1 MIEIKQPQIITEESA
16 DGRCGRFIVEPL
28 EKGLGTTLGNS
39 LRRMLLSAL
48 PGTAIVGIKIDGVQH
63 EFSTI
68 PAVAEDVV
76 EIILNLKGLNFRA
89 IDPIDNDNKPVI
101 RISREEPG
109 VVTGADINC
118 GGYVEVLNPE
128 HYICTLDEGGR
139 LDIELTIGSGRGYV
153 SADKNKDDS
162 QPIGYIPIDSI
173 FTPVVRAS
181 YSVEA
186 TRVGQNI
193 DYDKLIL
200 EVETNGT
207 ISCKDIVSLS
217 AKILDDHARLFVD
230 LSAAMGEIGSTI
242 KPTEENKQQKVLDM
256 AIEELDL
263 SVRSYNCLKRAS
275 IHTVDD
281 LTKKS
286 VDDMLKVRNL
296 GQKSLE
302 EVIKKL
308 ADLGLQL
315 RSNDD

>member
-1 MIEIKQPQIITEESA
+1 MIEIKKPQIITEESA
-16 DGRCGRFIVEPL
+16 DGRRGKFIVEPL
-28 EKGLGTTLGNS
+28 EKGLGTTMGNA

-68 PAVAEDVV
+68 PAVSEDVV
-76 EIILNLKGLNFRA
+76 EIILNLKGLHFRA

-101 RISREEPG
+101 RISRTEAG

-139 LDIELTIGSGRGYV
+139 LEMELTIGSGRGYV
-153 SADKNKDDS
+153 PAEKNKDDN

-173 FTPVVRAS
+173 FTPVVHAS

-193 DYDKLIL
+193 DFDKLTL

-207 ISCKDIVSLS
+207 ISCKDILSLS

-230 LSAAMGEIGSTI
+230 LSATMGDINVL
-242 KPTEENKQQKVLDM
+242 KPEEENKQQKVMDM
-256 AIEELDL
+256 AIEDLDL
-263 SVRSYNCLKRAS
+263 SVRSYNCLKRAA
-275 IHTVDD
+275 IHTVED

-296 GQKSLE
+296 GQKSLD